1 MNNKKKYVSKLVNDM
16 VKNDLKT
23 CLKVLERRKIRRF
36 KGWDWT
42 ELANYYNIEHNVPKT
57 IKEVLQHKE
66 SEPFKRFLVDNW
78 ENKEVEK
85 TCRIFLNY
93 LLKGM
98 KDKYDFS
105 IFYSLSKIKN
115 SFTFMNYFIILFPN
129 MWC

>member
-1 MNNKKKYVSKLVNDM
+1 MRNV
-16 VKNDLKT
+16 
-23 CLKVLERRKIRRF
+23 RKIRRF

-42 ELANYYNIEHNVPKT
+42 ELADYYDVEHPLPKT